1 MRKAATLSALLLAAC
16 SSGVYGPGVLVLPGT
31 NRSFDQFRFD
41 EQECRSYAQAR
52 LTNSGSEWDSAGSAQ
67 QRYDRAFLQCMY
79 AKGHKVPVAGRYSDV
94 QQEAAARTPPPPP
107 AQPQAAPPAPPPPP
121 AKPQAEAPAPPQAAV
136 PAPPPPPPG
145 PPPAEAPPDFRPQ

>member
-1 MRKAATLSALLLAAC
+1 MRQAATLSALLLAAC
-16 SSGVYGPGVLVLPGT
+16 SSSVYGPGVLVLPGT

-41 EQECRSYAQAR
+41 EQECRAYAQGR

-79 AKGHKVPVAGRYSDV
+79 AKGHKVPVAGRYSDA

-107 AQPQAAPPAPPPPP
+107 APPQAATPPPAPAQPP
-121 AKPQAEAPAPPQAAV
+121 AAV

-145 PPPAEAPPDFRPQ
+145 QPPAEAPPDFKPQ